1 MLQEEQT
8 RLCDAHNSC
17 RTSRI
22 GCRMSRICCRK
33 SRLGSVMTRIVAG
46 REEYAAG

>member
-8 RLCDAHNSC
+8 RLYDDLNSC
-17 RTSRI
+17 KMSRI

-33 SRLGSVMTRIVAG
+33 SRLGSMMIRIVAG
-46 REEYAAG
+46 RVE